1 VDALRALIES
11 LKLTA
16 YDLLAVLLPGAILLR
31 GLGGIFPGGP
41 LGGVGAAGAGTL
53 VPDALSFG
61 ALAFTAGLVL
71 QGAGGLAVRGR
82 PHPDVLQTAKAL
94 IKRRYDLDLPDGLVF
109 DFCLSKIEARR
120 GVYDKFV
127 ALRGMAR
134 ALAVAAAVLGAAGVF
149 AAGTWAVKALAFFTA
164 LFCGTSLLA
173 LHRHY
178 APLGERALVGLFIAG
193 EAQLVAALAASAE
206 ATASRS

>member
-16 YDLLAVLLPGAILLR
+16 YDLLAVLLPGALLLR
-31 GLGGIFPGGP
+31 GLGGMFPSAQ
-41 LGGVGAAGAGTL
+41 LGLLGAAGASTL
-53 VPDALSFG
+53 IPDALSFG

-71 QGAGGLAVRGR
+71 QGAGGRLVPGKPQPELVQAAREVIKSRYGR
-82 PHPDVLQTAKAL
+82 
-94 IKRRYDLDLPDGLVF
+94 DLPDGLVF
-109 DFCLSKIEARR
+109 DFCLSKIDARR
-120 GVYDKFV
+120 AVYDKFV

-134 ALAVAAAVLGAAGVF
+134 ALTVAAGVLGVAGVF
-149 AAGTWAVKALAFFTA
+149 AADTWAMRLLSFFTA
-164 LFCGTSLLA
+164 LLCGASLFA

-193 EAQLVAALAASAE
+193 ESQAAPPAS
-206 ATASRS
+206 

>member
-1 VDALRALIES
+1 MDALRALIES

-16 YDLLAVLLPGAILLR
+16 YDLLAVLLPGALLLR
-31 GLGGIFPGGP
+31 GLGGMFPAAQ
-41 LGGVGAAGAGTL
+41 LGLFGAAGASAL
-53 VPDALSFG
+53 VPDGLSFA

-71 QGAGGLAVRGR
+71 QGAGGRLVPGKPQPELVAAAREVIKSRYGR
-82 PHPDVLQTAKAL
+82 
-94 IKRRYDLDLPDGLVF
+94 DLPDGLVF

-120 GVYDKFV
+120 AVYDKFV

-134 ALAVAAAVLGAAGVF
+134 ALAVAAGVLGVAGVF
-149 AAGTWAVKALAFFTA
+149 ASGSWTLRALAFFAA
-164 LFCGTSLLA
+164 LLCGTSLLA

-193 EAQLVAALAASAE
+193 ESQALGPPAS
-206 ATASRS
+206 

>member
-31 GLGGIFPGGP
+31 GLGGMFPAAQ
-41 LGGVGAAGAGTL
+41 LGAAGAGPL

-71 QGAGGLAVRGR
+71 QGAGGLLVRGR
-82 PHPDVLQTAKAL
+82 PQPELLRAAREV
-94 IKRRYDLDLPDGLVF
+94 IKSRYGRELPDGLVF

-134 ALAVAAAVLGAAGVF
+134 ALTVASAALGVAGVI
-149 AAGTWAVKALAFFTA
+149 AAGTWPLRALA
-164 LFCGTSLLA
+164 LFTSLLCGASLYA

-178 APLGERALVGLFIAG
+178 APLGEQALVGLFIAG
-193 EAQLVAALAASAE
+193 ESQPPGPAAS
-206 ATASRS
+206 